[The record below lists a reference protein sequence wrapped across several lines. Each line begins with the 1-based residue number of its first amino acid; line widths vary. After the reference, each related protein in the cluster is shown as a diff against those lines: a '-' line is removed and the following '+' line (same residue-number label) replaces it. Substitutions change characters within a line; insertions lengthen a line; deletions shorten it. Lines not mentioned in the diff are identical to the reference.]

1 MFEVI
6 KSITKKP
13 TGYYVASLV
22 SLCLIFLPTIVLA
35 QENIVLNH
43 YAEQSKTFSG
53 ISSILYSFVI
63 GVFGRMAAAAAWVLE
78 LVVIE
83 YTVGFSEMFA
93 TSGIGSAVD
102 TLWGIIRDIF
112 NIALIFGL
120 IYVGIKMVITSANSA
135 TKRNLVTLIIAAI
148 FVNFSLFFAKLI
160 LDFSN
165 LLATVI
171 YNDLILG
178 IFNGNNSITVAY
190 YDALKLT
197 TLFKATIDPDL
208 TLTKE
213 LGFIFGTLIL
223 LLVTTIVFFAG
234 AFLLFVRFVV
244 VNIYLVFSPV
254 MFLGMVF
261 PNMKSVSDQ
270 YLNGYI
276 KKCFVAPAYLFMVY
290 LSLIVIVSLGQKEFP
305 NANYAEGLTGTNDT
319 VLTVFVFFIVASAF
333 MIASVIVAQKLGA
346 EGGNASMRVINNLG
360 GYARR
365 KTTQPARY
373 VARNVSNKA
382 GMEATRRFNHL
393 QTREAKS
400 WAGRKV
406 TALARSSSVDETVRN
421 ATATASGAKF
431 GLATTVQQN
440 RDRKDRINSRV
451 STQEVLNAGMAAE
464 AKRRTGVALS
474 PDEEKVSAKMQAAVA
489 KMTAKDFEERTQKE
503 REAMAEFMNSNE
515 FEKLMESEKVNNSD
529 KNNLKAARTD
539 AIKRLVYEVDAATG
553 KFTDK
558 VHTAALVKL
567 TDNQLEMLGT
577 EFINEHAHELSHKQT
592 DGVMKS
598 KSYTDGQKSSFIS
611 KRNSTIQDRIE
622 KASSDPEGINRV
634 FKVIEKNG
642 EYTDRKVKDIAKLP
656 STALTHQNSAQFIT
670 PSVMEAIMNDK
681 ESDLTTADKK
691 TIRTNIET
699 LGTPEAKDW
708 LKNSPK
714 GRDFGK

>member
-6 KSITKKP
+6 KKITKKP
-13 TGYYVASLV
+13 AGYYLASLV
-22 SLCLIFLPTIVLA
+22 SLCLILLPTIALA
-35 QENIVLNH
+35 VDNIVLNQFP
-43 YAEQSKTFSG
+43 EKTTAFSG
-53 ISSILYSFVI
+53 ISQILYNFVI
-63 GVFGRMAAAAAWVLE
+63 GVFGRFTGIAAWVLDII
-78 LVVIE
+78 VKE
-83 YTVGFSEMFA
+83 YTVGFTDKFA
-93 TSGIGSAVD
+93 SSGVGGAVD
-102 TLWGIIRDIF
+102 NMWGIIRDVF

-171 YNDLILG
+171 YNMILDVFVG
-178 IFNGNNSITVAY
+178 GESISDAY
-190 YDALKLT
+190 FEALKLS
-197 TLFKATIDPDL
+197 TLLSINDVGL
-208 TLTKE
+208 E
-213 LGFIFGTLIL
+213 LAQEMALIFGTLIL
-223 LLVTTIVFFAG
+223 LLVTAIVFFAG

-244 VNIYLVFSPV
+244 VNIYLVFAPV

-261 PNMKSVSDQ
+261 PNMKSVSDK
-270 YLNGYI
+270 YLNGFI

-290 LSLIVIVSLGQKEFP
+290 LSLIVIVSLQSTFKNIDYG
-305 NANYAEGLTGTNDT
+305 EGLVTNEGTG
-319 VLTVFVFFIVASAF
+319 LTIFVFFILSSAF
-333 MIASVIVAQKLGA
+333 MIASVIVAQKMGA
-346 EGGNASMRVINNLG
+346 EGSDASMRVINNLG

-382 GMEATRRFNHL
+382 GMEATRRFNQL

-474 PDEEKVSAKMQAAVA
+474 PDEEKASAKMQAAVA

-515 FEKLMESEKVNNSD
+515 FEKLMESEKINNSD
-529 KNNLKAARTD
+529 KNNLKVARTD

-567 TDNQLEMLGT
+567 TDNQLEMLGP

-611 KRNSTIQDRIE
+611 KRNSTIQNRIE